1 MKLRNV
7 LAAFAASAVA
17 ASAMAISAFAAS
29 VPEGCDASS
38 GMFACLLSDDS
49 NVPLFTDPALVATV
63 TKVSV
68 TVECKD
74 RDFEASVAS
83 GSDWYG
89 GGFGVNSP
97 STGWDSHEWA
107 IQPDAKELQM
117 VPTDTRYQ
125 YKVTWDK
132 GSPIF
137 SASDTYAQAWIQD
150 WSSSATFTLVSY
162 ELLNADGVDIRTLA
176 TNAPAEPVE
185 STEPAPTE
193 EPSAPTEEPAE
204 ATEEPADMTEESV
217 EPAESA
223 EPTEEPVDITEEP
236 VEPAESAESTDTQTP
251 ATTPSTDSKGSPNTG
266 VAGIAAAAGV
276 AALAGVAVVVARKRK

>member
-68 TVECKD
+68 TVECRD
-74 RDFEASVAS
+74 RDFESAVAS
-83 GSDWYG
+83 GTEWYG
-89 GGFGVNSP
+89 GGFGVNSN
-97 STGWDSHEWA
+97 STGWDSHEWSL
-107 IQPDAKELQM
+107 QEGVKELQM
-117 VPTDTRYQ
+117 LPTDTRYQ
-125 YKVTWDK
+125 YKITWDK

-137 SASDTYAQAWIQD
+137 STSDTYAQAWIQD
-150 WSSSATFTLVSY
+150 WTSSATFTLVSY

-176 TNAPAEPVE
+176 TEP
-185 STEPAPTE
+185 TEP
-193 EPSAPTEEPAE
+193 
-204 ATEEPADMTEESV
+204 
-217 EPAESA
+217 A
-223 EPTEEPVDITEEP
+223 EPTEIGRAHV
-236 VEPAESAESTDTQTP
+236 
-251 ATTPSTDSKGSPNTG
+251 
-266 VAGIAAAAGV
+266 
-276 AALAGVAVVVARKRK
+276 

>member
-17 ASAMAISAFAAS
+17 VSAMAISAFAAS
-29 VPEGCDASS
+29 FPEGTQDGS

-68 TVECKD
+68 TVECRD
-74 RDFEASVAS
+74 RDFESAVAS
-83 GSDWYG
+83 GTEWYG

-107 IQPDAKELQM
+107 IQPDVKELQM
-117 VPTDTRYQ
+117 LPTDTRYQ
-125 YKVTWDK
+125 YKITWDK

-176 TNAPAEPVE
+176 TAEPEKPEEPVTPAE
-185 STEPAPTE
+185 
-193 EPSAPTEEPAE
+193 PTEEPAE
-204 ATEEPADMTEESV
+204 PTEEPDEFTEEPVDDTEEPVDMTEEPI

-223 EPTEEPVDITEEP
+223 EPTD
-236 VEPAESAESTDTQTP
+236 TDTQTP
-251 ATTPSTDSKGSPNTG
+251 ATSTPATDSKGSPDTG
-266 VAGIAAAAGV
+266 VAGVAAAAGV

>member
-17 ASAMAISAFAAS
+17 ASAMAISAFAATFSGTHSMADSTWWTQDVIMS
-29 VPEGCDASS
+29 VESGVPVSS
-38 GMFACLLSDDS
+38 LIGDL
-49 NVPLFTDPALVATV
+49 DPATV
-63 TKVSV
+63 TSITFKSD
-68 TVECKD
+68 TNFIIGFNCKD
-74 RDFEASVAS
+74 
-83 GSDWYG
+83 GTWYQSSNEG
-89 GGFGVNSP
+89 ITEGTFDNILLESF
-97 STGWDSHEWA
+97 TDSAGEEHD
-107 IQPDAKELQM
+107 PYLHLCLS
-117 VPTDTRYQ
+117 
-125 YKVTWDK
+125 K
-132 GSPIF
+132 G
-137 SASDTYAQAWIQD
+137 
-150 WSSSATFTLVSY
+150 
-162 ELLNADGVDIRTLA
+162 DGVTYTIDWTVDA
-176 TNAPAEPVE
+176 TGASTEPTEPAE

-217 EPAESA
+217 ESAESA

-236 VEPAESAESTDTQTP
+236 VESAESAESTDTQTP